1 MNRLLSI
8 GFIFCL
14 SILCVSGVAGAKVAL
29 ESYSNFP
36 RTVVCNEFSIPNC
49 TVYMK
54 ATGISPPTAEVV
66 IKYYDATIPEPVEV
80 QSEPG
85 CAVKGEFLTEI
96 KPSNFPTATHGC
108 WTAKL
113 YKGTNLLASDTFTV
127 TGDAIPEFPVWWAG
141 LLIAGMVLGIYW
153 ILRNRKQH
161 GG

>member
-1 MNRLLSI
+1 MKRFIPIIALLMVLIPS
-8 GFIFCL
+8 
-14 SILCVSGVAGAKVAL
+14 VAGAKVAL

-49 TVYMK
+49 IVYMK
-54 ATGISPPTAEVV
+54 ATGIAPANAEVV
-66 IKYYDATIPEPVEV
+66 IKYYDDANVQV

-96 KPSNFPTATHGC
+96 KPSNFPNAGAGC

-113 YKGTNLLASDTFTV
+113 YKGTNLLATDTFTV

-141 LLIAGMVLGIYW
+141 LLIAVMVMGIYW
-153 ILRNRKQH
+153 IFRNRKQY
-161 GG
+161 GR

>member
-1 MNRLLSI
+1 MKRFIPVLALLMVLIPSV
-8 GFIFCL
+8 
-14 SILCVSGVAGAKVAL
+14 VSAKVAL

-36 RTVVCNEFSIPNC
+36 RTVVCNEFSVPNC
-49 TVYMK
+49 TVCMK

-66 IKYYDATIPEPVEV
+66 IKYYDDANAQV

-96 KPSNFPTATHGC
+96 KPSNFPNAMPGC

-113 YKGTNLLASDTFTV
+113 YKGTNLLATDTFTV
-127 TGDAIPEFPVWWAG
+127 QASAIPEFPVWWAG
-141 LLIAGMVLGIYW
+141 LLVAGMVLGIYW

>member
-1 MNRLLSI
+1 MKRFIPVLALLMVLIPSV
-8 GFIFCL
+8 
-14 SILCVSGVAGAKVAL
+14 VSAKVAL

-36 RTVVCNEFSIPNC
+36 RTVVCNSFSIPNC

-54 ATGISPPTAEVV
+54 ATGIAPANAEVV
-66 IKYYDATIPEPVEV
+66 IKYYDDANVQV

-85 CAVKGEFLTEI
+85 CAVKGEFLPEI
-96 KPSNFPTATHGC
+96 IPSHFPNSTSGC

-127 TGDAIPEFPVWWAG
+127 QSSAIPEFPVWWAG
-141 LLIAGMVLGIYW
+141 LLIAGMVMVIYL
-153 ILRNRKQH
+153 ILRHREYH

>member
-1 MNRLLSI
+1 MKRLIPIIALLMVLIPS
-8 GFIFCL
+8 
-14 SILCVSGVAGAKVAL
+14 VAGAKVAL

-36 RTVVCNEFSIPNC
+36 RTVVCNEFGIPNC

-96 KPSNFPTATHGC
+96 KPSNFPNATSGC

-113 YKGTNLLASDTFTV
+113 YKGTNLLATDTFTV
-127 TGDAIPEFPVWWAG
+127 QASAIPEFPVWWAG

-153 ILRNRKQH
+153 IFRNRKQY